1 MLIIAEKPSVARKIA
16 SFLSNKFKVLSKFP
30 PLIYF
35 KLNNE
40 KVYITSALGHLFTLS
55 DLRKD
60 MYYPSFNYKWVP
72 AYIEDKIYV
81 KKKFINILKR
91 FRNENKIIIATD
103 YDIEG
108 ELIGYNILRFIFN
121 RNNAYRMIFSAIT
134 RKDILYAFY
143 NLKEMNLSFALAG
156 ETRHIVDWIYG
167 INLSRALTKAIRH
180 YVKKVV
186 LSIGRVQGPTLK
198 LVYER
203 EREIESFKPEPY
215 YLLFFQTK
223 AKFMY
228 PNIIKDYKQALE
240 LKNRCNNYLKIEK
253 VIKKKVILN
262 PPYPY
267 NLSDLQQDA
276 WKLYRISPK
285 RTLDIAQKLY
295 EQGYISY
302 PRTESQKL
310 PFTINFREIFESL
323 SKINLYKEYIAITLR
338 KEKLIPNN
346 GPKDDVHPAIHP
358 TGEIPKNLNKKEFLI
373 YDLVVRRFIA
383 TFLDHSYYY
392 YIKVLARSNDI
403 PFIYEY
409 KFKDRLLES
418 EWIRVYWKIYSKEFE
433 SILFKEGEILR
444 GYPKI
449 EKRYTEPPPR
459 YSPASLVKKLEELE
473 LGTKATRPQIVYILY
488 KRRYIKGRKA
498 IQITTLGRVVIEI
511 LEQYI
516 PEIFS
521 VELTR
526 KLEKNLHLIEKGKVY
541 LKEKTIEEAKEI
553 VLQACSEIKEKEKEI
568 GYKLYQK
575 YKELKKKK

>member
-16 SFLSNKFKVLSKFP
+16 SFLSNSFRVLSKFP
-30 PLIYF
+30 PLLYF

-40 KVYITSALGHLFTLS
+40 KVYVTSALGHLFTLS

-60 MYYPSFNYKWVP
+60 LRYPSFDYKWIP
-72 AYIEDKIYV
+72 AYIEDKIYA
-81 KKKFINILKR
+81 KKKFIEILKK
-91 FRNENKIIIATD
+91 FKNEKKIIIATD

-121 RNNAYRMIFSAIT
+121 KNSAYRMVFSAIT
-134 RKDILYAFY
+134 KKDILNAFY
-143 NLKEMNLSFALAG
+143 NLKEVNLSFALAG
-156 ETRHIVDWIYG
+156 ETRHIIDWIYG

-180 YVKKVV
+180 YIKKVV

-198 LVYER
+198 LIYER
-203 EREIESFKPEPY
+203 EKEIENFKPEPY

-223 AKFMY
+223 VKFMY
-228 PNIIKDYKQALE
+228 PNIIKDYKKALE
-240 LKNRCNNYLKIEK
+240 LKNKCGNYLKIEK
-253 VIKKKVILN
+253 VIKKKIILN

-267 NLSDLQQDA
+267 NLSDLQQEA

-285 RTLDIAQKLY
+285 KTLDIAQNLY
-295 EQGYISY
+295 ESGLISY

-310 PFTINFREIFESL
+310 PSTINFREILENL
-323 SKINLYKEYIAITLR
+323 SRISLYKEYIKVVLK

-346 GPKDDVHPAIHP
+346 GTKDDVHPAIHP
-358 TGEIPKNLNKKEFLI
+358 TGEIPKNLSRKEFLI
-373 YDLVVRRFIA
+373 YDLIVRKFIA
-383 TFLDHSYYY
+383 TFLNPSYYY
-392 YIKVLARSNDI
+392 HIKVLAKSNEI

-409 KFKDRLLES
+409 KFKDELLES

-433 SILFKEGEILR
+433 SVLFREGEILR

-473 LGTKATRPQIVYILY
+473 LGTKATRPQIIHILY
-488 KRRYIKGRKA
+488 KRKYIKGRKA
-498 IQITTLGRVVIEI
+498 IKITTLGRIVVEI

-526 KLEKNLHLIEKGKVY
+526 KLEKNLHLIEKGKIY
-541 LKEKTIEEAKEI
+541 LKEETIKESKEI
-553 VLQACSEIKEKEKEI
+553 VLQVCSEIKEKEKEI

-575 YKELKKKK
+575 YKELRR